1 MRRLRLTIAARAGL
15 LSAVLVALALAS
27 QSHPLALA
35 AVDCASTGS
44 PAGPYAFDTWEAGD
58 YKARYAH
65 TSELAATNQ
74 LFPENPSFA
83 LPSLE
88 TGDRASGS
96 STKTAPY
103 IPPVILKAIAYI
115 ESGWAQG
122 SYDPLV
128 KYGETGPVLI
138 SADCGYGVM
147 QVTSGMQNV
156 SGIPTVDQVMIGGS
170 YAYNIARGAQILAAK
185 WNDAP
190 ELRPIVGNRDPQII
204 ENWYYAL
211 WGYNG
216 FAFRN
221 HPLNSGYNPDR
232 PWFDC
237 RDGSPRDYPYQELIF
252 GCIANPPLRDGLP
265 LWDPVPVVL
274 PDLQFP
280 QYAGPFDTNNWNPC
294 SFSAD
299 CAAMD
304 IPTMGGDGHP
314 DPTTPSV
321 TREALLGQP
330 AVAGTPVAG
339 TVEAGSQT
347 QANVAVTNPGTG
359 LASWRAL
366 GSTPWLKTSLQGIS
380 MGADIGDHVTPL
392 TLRIDATSL
401 TPGDYSASVA
411 IESAGSAGAPLSI
424 PVSVHVSPP
433 PNCNGSLDASDALA
447 VFAQLS
453 GVGGCLADVPDMN
466 CDGAVD
472 AVDATLVL
480 RYLAGAGSGPPQCG

>member
-1 MRRLRLTIAARAGL
+1 MLTIAARAGL
-15 LSAVLVALALAS
+15 LSIALVVLALAS
-27 QSHPLALA
+27 HSHRSVLAD
-35 AVDCASTGS
+35 VDCASTGS
-44 PAGPYAFDTWEAGD
+44 PAGPYTFDTWEAGD
-58 YKARYAH
+58 YKDRYAH
-65 TSELAATNQ
+65 TIELAATNQ
-74 LFPENPSFA
+74 LFPENPAFA
-83 LPSLE
+83 LPDLE
-88 TGDRASGS
+88 TGDRSAGS
-96 STKTAPY
+96 TTKVPGY

-115 ESGWAQG
+115 ESGWAMA

-128 KYGETGPVLI
+128 KYGETGPVLV

-156 SGIPTVDQVMIGGS
+156 SGIPTVDQVLIGGN

-190 ELRPIVGNRDPQII
+190 ELRPIIGNRDPHII

-232 PWFDC
+232 PPFDC
-237 RDGSPRDYPYQELIF
+237 QDGTPRDYPYEELIF
-252 GCIANPPLRDGLP
+252 GCISSPPLRQGGP
-265 LWDPVPVVL
+265 LWDAVPVSL
-274 PDLQFP
+274 SDLHDPAFATP
-280 QYAGPFDTNNWNPC
+280 LDANNWNPC

-304 IPTMGGDGHP
+304 VPTMGGTGHA

-321 TREALLGQP
+321 TRESLLGQP
-330 AVAGTPVAG
+330 AVS
-339 TVEAGSQT
+339 AGSVTSSADAGSKT
-347 QANVAVTNPGTG
+347 QATVAIANLASG

-366 GSTPWLKTSLQGIS
+366 GSAPWLKTSLQGIS
-380 MGADIGDHVTPL
+380 MGPEIGGHSTPL
-392 TLRIDATSL
+392 TVKIDATSL
-401 TPGDYSASVA
+401 TPGDYAASVA
-411 IESAGSAGAPLSI
+411 VESPGTTGAPLSV
-424 PVSVHVSPP
+424 PVSLHVSPP
-433 PNCNGSLDASDALA
+433 PNCNGSLDAEDALA

-453 GVGGCLADVPDMN
+453 GIGGCVADVPDMN
-466 CDGAVD
+466 CDGVID

-480 RYLAGAGSGPPQCG
+480 QYLAGAGSGPPQCG